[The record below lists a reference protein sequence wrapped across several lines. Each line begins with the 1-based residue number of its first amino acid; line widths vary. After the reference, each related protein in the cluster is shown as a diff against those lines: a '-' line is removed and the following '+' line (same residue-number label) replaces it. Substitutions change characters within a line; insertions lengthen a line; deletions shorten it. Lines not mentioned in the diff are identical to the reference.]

1 MSHDTHH
8 NTQKTPHFGP
18 AVIMGLSFWV
28 FAFFFLSLCDGKKE
42 HGAHEA
48 AAEGHVVKTEKVEET
63 PKEKGTVLVGDS
75 IEMEM
80 FDSTGK
86 SFMVKVPG
94 DTLLFNS
101 DGSPIEAKK
110 EDKK

>member
-8 NTQKTPHFGP
+8 HNTEKKPHFGP
-18 AVIMGLSFWV
+18 AVIMGLAFWL
-28 FAFFFLSLCDGKKE
+28 FAFFFLSLCNGKKE

-48 AAEGHVVKTEKVEET
+48 AGHGAKTENVEEA

-75 IEMEM
+75 LEVEM

-86 SFMVKVPG
+86 SYMVKIPG

-101 DGSPIEAKK
+101 DGTPYEPKNEEKK
-110 EDKK
+110 